1 MLILYSVMEYVS
13 DVIMYVCVCVM
24 LFMYAAENT
33 LCVGDHIPWH
43 SPLDGSD
50 SRLQHMLMVEDPQ
63 LQPINTPCGSMQ
75 FVQVCVT

>member
-1 MLILYSVMEYVS
+1 
-13 DVIMYVCVCVM
+13 M

-75 FVQVCVT
+75 FVQVSVT